1 MPDRNRMFRA
11 AIAALLAAAVAAPAA
26 SAMPLAEGAYTSK
39 AFAPSSAQMDMHA
52 STVRRPAAAH
62 QDLRTE
68 ASIAPSRQ
76 AAHASAAKL
85 DLRTE
90 NAVDPTRAPAPPIGL
105 PTWPLDPKPITPV
118 SPQPVAVDGDGGD
131 IDWPIAA
138 LALAGALALGGGLAF
153 AAQRLRT
160 QTRPA
165 H

>member
-1 MPDRNRMFRA
+1 MPYRKKMSRV
-11 AIAALLAAAVAAPAA
+11 AIAALLAATVAAPAA
-26 SAMPLAEGAYTSK
+26 SAMPLAESSYTSK
-39 AFAPSSAQMDMHA
+39 AFAPGAAQLDMHA
-52 STVRRPAAAH
+52 STVQRPAAAH

-68 ASIAPSRQ
+68 ASMAPSRQ
-76 AAHASAAKL
+76 AANVSAAEP

-90 NAVDPTRAPAPPIGL
+90 NAVDSTRAPEPPVGL
-105 PTWPLDPKPITPV
+105 PTWPLDPKPIAPV

-131 IDWPIAA
+131 VDWPIAA

>member
-1 MPDRNRMFRA
+1 MPDRKRMFRV
-11 AIAALLAAAVAAPAA
+11 AIAALLAVAVTAPAA
-26 SAMPLAEGAYTSK
+26 GAMPIAEAADKSAGAPG
-39 AFAPSSAQMDMHA
+39 AALMDMHA
-52 STVRRPAAAH
+52 STVRRPAAPQ

-68 ASIAPSRQ
+68 SSIAPSRQ
-76 AAHASAAKL
+76 AAHASAAKP

-90 NAVDPTRAPAPPIGL
+90 NAVDSTRAPEPPIGL
-105 PTWPLDPKPITPV
+105 PTWPLDPKPIAPV

-153 AAQRLRT
+153 AGQRLRT